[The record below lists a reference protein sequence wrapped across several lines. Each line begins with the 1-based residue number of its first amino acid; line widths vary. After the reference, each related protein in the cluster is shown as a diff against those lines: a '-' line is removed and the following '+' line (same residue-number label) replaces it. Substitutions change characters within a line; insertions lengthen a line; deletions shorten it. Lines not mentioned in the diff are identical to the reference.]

1 MSLINLSICLTD
13 LPKDKIKLSEKNGK
27 KYINLVCASRR
38 EPSKYGETHTVF
50 VSQEKAEREANK
62 PIVYVGSGKEYDPQP
77 QAVTAADI
85 EQMPVAPIDDPAD
98 DLPF

>member
-1 MSLINLSICLTD
+1 MSLINLSICLSD
-13 LPKDKIKLSEKNGK
+13 IPKDKIKLGKDDK
-27 KYINLVCASRR
+27 KYINLICARR
-38 EPSKYGETHTVF
+38 KEKDNFENTHTIF
-50 VSQEKAEREANK
+50 VSQTKEERERQAAKN
-62 PIVYVGSGKEYDPQP
+62 YVGNGKEYDPQP